1 MAIPRHVVEAIRD
14 RADIVDVI
22 GSYVTLRR
30 AGSNMVGVCPFHSEK
45 TPSFTVFPNSQNFFC
60 FGCEAGGDVITFI
73 MRSENLEYPD
83 AIEFLAKRVG
93 VEIPQSGDMPSRG
106 MTRRRVYE
114 MNLEAAR
121 FFRACLFDEK
131 IGRAGMHYLAEER
144 KLPLPMIKHFG
155 LGYAPADFGALITVL
170 KKKGYTDAEMKE
182 AFLCGISQ
190 KTGRPYD
197 YFRNR
202 VIFPIIDTTGNVV
215 AFGGRVLDDS
225 KPKYLNTSD
234 TPGFKKGRTLF
245 ALNYAKNHCQDEL
258 ILCEGYMDVVALHTA
273 GFENAVA
280 TLGTALTPDQARII
294 SKYTQKVVLCY
305 DSDEAGQRATARAL
319 QIFADV
325 GVEVRVL
332 QMNGAKDPDEYIKKF
347 GRDKFASLLKQSRS
361 GFEFKLAGVLSRY
374 DVTVPEEKIRA
385 AGELCDI
392 ISRVY
397 STAER
402 EIYIDEVAK
411 RLSLSKESLT
421 MDVER
426 LRRRHYKEKKQAEM
440 KQAQVSAM
448 SVGDRINPEAAAS
461 VQATAAENAILGLLL
476 MYEEHR
482 LSVARGTVELSE
494 DDFFSEFSRRAFVK
508 IMELQN
514 SDGGFMF
521 SLLGESFSADEMGRL
536 TRLEQ
541 ARRALAENS
550 TAVLRT
556 SIEAL
561 RTEKNRISAKSADP
575 ISGIEQLLAAK
586 RKKQ

>member
-1 MAIPRHVVEAIRD
+1 MAIPKHIVEAIKD

-30 AGSNMVGVCPFHSEK
+30 AGSNMLGLCPFHNEK
-45 TPSFTVFPNSQNFFC
+45 TPSFTVFPSSQNFFC
-60 FGCEAGGDVITFI
+60 FGCEAGGDAITFI
-73 MRSENLEYPD
+73 MRSENLDYPD
-83 AIEFLAKRVG
+83 AVELLAKRVG
-93 VEIPQSGDMPSRG
+93 VEIPHGGEATSQG
-106 MTRRRVYE
+106 MSRRRVYE

-144 KLPLPMIKHFG
+144 KLPLPIIKHFG

-202 VIFPIIDTTGNVV
+202 VIFPIIDTTGNIV

-245 ALNYAKNHCQDEL
+245 ALNYAKNYCQDEI

-280 TLGTALTPDQARII
+280 TLGTALTSEQARII
-294 SKYTQKVVLCY
+294 SKYTKKVVLCY
-305 DSDEAGQRATARAL
+305 DSDEAGQRATTRAL

-325 GVEVRVL
+325 DVDVRIL

-347 GRDKFASLLKQSRS
+347 GRDKFAALLKQSRS
-361 GFEFKLAGVLSRY
+361 GFEFKLSGVLSRH
-374 DVTVPEEKIRA
+374 DVSIPEEKIRA
-385 AGELCDI
+385 ANELCDI

-426 LRRRHYKEKKQAEM
+426 LRRFHYKEKKQAEL

-448 SVGDRINPEAAAS
+448 SVGDKINPDAAAS
-461 VQATAAENAILGLLL
+461 VQATAAENAIIGLLL

-482 LSVARGTVELSE
+482 VAVAKGVVELTE
-494 DDFFSEFSRRAFVK
+494 DDFFSEFSRRVFVK

-536 TRLEQ
+536 TRLEI
-541 ARRALAENS
+541 ARRSLTENG
-550 TAVLRT
+550 TNVLRT

-561 RTEKNRISAKSADP
+561 RTEKARISAKRADP

>member
-1 MAIPRHVVEAIRD
+1 MEAIRD
-14 RADIVDVI
+14 RADIVDII

-73 MRSENLEYPD
+73 MRSENLDYPD
-83 AIEFLAKRVG
+83 AVEFLAKRVG
-93 VEIPQSGDMPSRG
+93 VEIPQNGDMPNKG
-106 MTRRRVYE
+106 MSRRRVYE

-121 FFRACLFDEK
+121 FFRACLFDEN
-131 IGRAGMHYLAEER
+131 IGRAGMHYLAEQR
-144 KLPLPMIKHFG
+144 KLPLPIIKHFG
-155 LGYAPADFGALITVL
+155 LGYAPADFGALISVL

-245 ALNYAKNHCQDEL
+245 ALNYAKNHCSDEL
-258 ILCEGYMDVVALHTA
+258 ILCEGYMDVVALHAA

-294 SKYTQKVVLCY
+294 SKYTQRVVLCY

-332 QMNGAKDPDEYIKKF
+332 QMHGAKDPDEYIKKF
-347 GRDKFASLLKQSRS
+347 GRDKFAGLLKQSRS
-361 GFEFKLAGVLSRY
+361 GFDFKLSGVLSRH
-374 DVTVPEEKIRA
+374 DVTLPEEKIRA
-385 AGELCDI
+385 ANELCDI

-402 EIYIDEVAK
+402 EIYIDEVAR

-426 LRRRHYKEKKQAEM
+426 MRRRHYKEKKQAEM
-440 KQAQVSAM
+440 KQAQVTAM
-448 SVGDRINPEAAAS
+448 SVGDRINPEAASS
-461 VQATAAENAILGLLL
+461 VQAAAAENAIIGLLL

-482 LSVARGTVELSE
+482 LAVQRGTVELSE
-494 DDFFSEFSRRAFVK
+494 ADFFTDFSRRAFVE
-508 IMELQN
+508 IMKLQS

-541 ARRALAENS
+541 ARRALTENS

-561 RTEKNRISAKSADP
+561 RTEKNRITAKSADP

-586 RKKQ
+586 RKK

>member
-1 MAIPRHVVEAIRD
+1 MVEAIRD
-14 RADIVDVI
+14 RADIVDII

-73 MRSENLEYPD
+73 MRSENLDYPD
-83 AIEFLAKRVG
+83 AVEFLAKRVG
-93 VEIPQSGDMPSRG
+93 VEIPQNGDMPNKG
-106 MTRRRVYE
+106 MSRRRVYE

-121 FFRACLFDEK
+121 FFRACLFDEN
-131 IGRAGMHYLAEER
+131 IGRAGMHYLAEQR
-144 KLPLPMIKHFG
+144 KLPLPIIKHFG
-155 LGYAPADFGALITVL
+155 LGYAPADFGALISVL

-245 ALNYAKNHCQDEL
+245 ALNYAKNHCADEL
-258 ILCEGYMDVVALHTA
+258 ILCEGYMDVVALHAA

-294 SKYTQKVVLCY
+294 SKYTQRVVLCY

-347 GRDKFASLLKQSRS
+347 GRDKFANLLKQSRS
-361 GFEFKLAGVLSRY
+361 GFDFKLSGVLSRH
-374 DVTVPEEKIRA
+374 DVTLPEEKIRA
-385 AGELCDI
+385 ASELCDI

-402 EIYIDEVAK
+402 EIYIDEVAR

-448 SVGDRINPEAAAS
+448 SVGDRINPEAASS
-461 VQATAAENAILGLLL
+461 VQAAAAENAIIGLLL

-482 LSVARGTVELSE
+482 LAVQRGTVELSE
-494 DDFFSEFSRRAFVK
+494 EDFFTDFSRRVFVE
-508 IMELQN
+508 IMKLQN

-541 ARRALAENS
+541 ARRALTENS

-561 RTEKNRISAKSADP
+561 RTEKNRITAKSADP

-586 RKKQ
+586 RKK